1 MHKGESKDE
10 QKETKQKD
18 TKGEEESSSVRVTNK
33 SPWHMK
39 TPPIAPLHLHAAWN
53 TQHEQVLG
61 RAHTSQAA
69 TCRYPFTVSF
79 LIKLDREDGWL

>member
-33 SPWHMK
+33 SP
-39 TPPIAPLHLHAAWN
+39 
-53 TQHEQVLG
+53 
-61 RAHTSQAA
+61 
-69 TCRYPFTVSF
+69 
-79 LIKLDREDGWL
+79 